1 MKDWHTSVRH
11 EYEAM
16 YLMESEGSTRETTI
30 HPLVTQWLT
39 RQTSIGQT
47 AEAWRFYRK
56 HRGIVR
62 DWNRTV
68 MPHGLDWGRT
78 KLFPLE
84 ESQFSKADQKNT

>member
-1 MKDWHTSVRH
+1 MQ
-11 EYEAM
+11 
-16 YLMESEGSTRETTI
+16 LMEPEVTAQETTT
-30 HPLVTQWLT
+30 HPPVTQWLT
-39 RQTSIGQT
+39 RQTSVGQT

-68 MPHGLDWGRT
+68 MPHGLDWGRA

-84 ESQFSKADQKNT
+84 EAHFSKADQKNT